1 VTVKPAGG
9 GKVENMDST
18 DKAKTL
24 KTEDF
29 GTPEEVREMAK
40 TSRAAHSYDE
50 ARSMLRELVGKPLNS
65 RAGIQATVSNKSIDK
80 ILSGM
85 AVDKS
90 FDMEAHFSAAANIE
104 HLYSNAIEPF
114 KFDRNLDKNNE
125 HLAAIH
131 RLYAPMEFKNMIIP
145 VKFTVKEMDN
155 ELDGNRIY
163 TLEAIDFPLE
173 RKK

>member
-1 VTVKPAGG
+1 
-9 GKVENMDST
+9 MDST
-18 DKAKTL
+18 DKAQSLTL
-24 KTEDF
+24 ADF
-29 GTPEEVREMAK
+29 GTPEAVREMAK

-50 ARSMLRELVGKPLNS
+50 ARFMLRELAGKPLHS
-65 RAGIQATVSNKSIDK
+65 RAGIQATISNNSVEK

-90 FDMEAHFSAAANIE
+90 FDKEAHFLAAANIE

-114 KFDRNLDKNNE
+114 KFDRNPDKNNE

-131 RLYAPMEFKNMIIP
+131 RLYAPMEFRNMIIP
-145 VKFTVKEMDN
+145 VKYTVKELDN

-163 TLEAIDFPLE
+163 SLEAIDFPLE
-173 RKK
+173 MKK